1 MHPTLSRKHCQAR
14 SLKLVAFGRSHPKLF
29 LTLPRIASKTNGP
42 LIPGPASEVPSW
54 TLLTG
59 PGISPGAFDSHVPRS
74 EGVTELDRLQV
85 HHANTAS
92 VLLAVKDKYTIPQSP
107 RLSYM
112 TDRRTLDTTSGCI
125 C

>member
-1 MHPTLSRKHCQAR
+1 MHPTLSGKHCQAC
-14 SLKLVAFGRSHPKLF
+14 SLQLVAFGRSHPKLF

-92 VLLAVKDKYTIPQSP
+92 VLLAVKDKYTISYPG
-107 RLSYM
+107 LSYK
-112 TDRRTLDTTSGCI
+112 CKVVAP
-125 C
+125 

>member
-1 MHPTLSRKHCQAR
+1 MHPTLSGKHCQAC
-14 SLKLVAFGRSHPKLF
+14 G
-29 LTLPRIASKTNGP
+29 LPH
-42 LIPGPASEVPSW
+42 
-54 TLLTG
+54 
-59 PGISPGAFDSHVPRS
+59 PGAFDSYVPRS

-92 VLLAVKDKYTIPQSP
+92 VLLTVKDKYTIPQSP